1 MLKRFLSLGLIT
13 ITVLLCSCQ
22 APAEETEALTET
34 YIDSYIETHEET
46 PAETQPD
53 TPPKTMSL
61 QELTSSYL
69 PAFEQI
75 NEPSWQQK
83 LMDIDPLSAPFQQD
97 KPAVCLLLPKFS
109 DQTVTDLI
117 EKRKKLDGTEMTK
130 QEAKLLLHEALV
142 EKFKKEYIKDPAD
155 FVSSYTNQCLIVYAS
170 AADLEYYASC
180 SLVGGIM
187 PPEKGML
194 PDGEA
199 PSRNFGKNL
208 VAWEK
213 NGYTYY
219 YKRGAHMVGDFL
231 YPTETF
237 PSLPVLNE
245 ERFDLKGV
253 RPLKL
258 QNVDSMET
266 LAYLKNFDG
275 SDEWLT
281 HISSYDESFFQTKTL
296 FLITFTEGSGSI
308 SHTVKTIAVSGNT
321 FYVVLEQHMPE
332 IGTDMLEDWAV
343 LIEADRDKVAN
354 CTVFDAWMN

>member
-1 MLKRFLSLGLIT
+1 MK
-13 ITVLLCSCQ
+13 
-22 APAEETEALTET
+22 
-34 YIDSYIETHEET
+34 
-46 PAETQPD
+46 D
-53 TPPKTMSL
+53 TS
-61 QELTSSYL
+61 
-69 PAFEQI
+69 
-75 NEPSWQQK
+75 
-83 LMDIDPLSAPFQQD
+83 
-97 KPAVCLLLPKFS
+97 
-109 DQTVTDLI
+109 
-117 EKRKKLDGTEMTK
+117 
-130 QEAKLLLHEALV
+130 
-142 EKFKKEYIKDPAD
+142 D
-155 FVSSYTNQCLIVYAS
+155 FVSAYMDRYLIVYAS
-170 AADLEYYASC
+170 ATDLEYYASC
-180 SLVGGIM
+180 NLVGGIM

-321 FYVVLEQHMPE
+321 FYVVLEQYVPQV
-332 IGTDMLEDWAV
+332 GTDDMADWIV